1 MFVIDINAGWGS
13 FLAGRRFGGGVDV
26 ICLRDIN
33 FKGLVG
39 EIVTND
45 MHIPML
51 ESAMM
56 HSHLHQNPHPQ
67 IRGRVVHSWILEIS
81 AESLL
86 LRETN

>member
-1 MFVIDINAGWGS
+1 M
-13 FLAGRRFGGGVDV
+13 

-39 EIVTND
+39 KIVTND

-51 ESAMM
+51 ESTMM
-56 HSHLHQNPHPQ
+56 HSHLHRNPHPQ
-67 IRGRVVHSWILEIS
+67 IRGCQSQPQLTPGLIHSWILEIS